1 MKRKT
6 IIVVVLLIALG
17 YVGCTSGAKSVAIPV
32 VCKNH
37 IVIYD
42 SFNLLLLS
50 LMPDG
55 ESVEKIKE
63 IKPSNQVVGQAMFN
77 CENGALIYNS
87 EERMKAG
94 VEGILHFVYS
104 NNEEKTILR
113 DGINSFSPYGPNQ
126 ILIRTAAIKKS
137 KNDTSLGDIK
147 IDRVY
152 MGSLGRE
159 KLNDA
164 NEDMQLFIE
173 NLVFDIPTLTI
184 KNRVRG
190 TIDPHNYQAGRF
202 ITYTPDGL
210 VVELNPDTG
219 RRKIVQSYLP
229 SKDENGKVALNLIQN
244 GSHYFYVNES
254 LYLVNGAAK
263 NIEEKNVGYLKSNT
277 VFKYSKKGLWNEVAN
292 LDSEPLLVFL
302 DGSALVIVG
311 QDYSAVYNTK
321 TQELGKFKIP
331 IDGYV
336 WTSVGS
342 IDSLYVLA
350 GVKAGSESKLFFINK
365 DWTKI
370 VFDYELNDISRPS
383 ISTMNTPVA
392 SSLLSE

>member
-6 IIVVVLLIALG
+6 IIAVVLLIAWG
-17 YVGCTSGAKSVAIPV
+17 YVGCTSGAKSAAIPV

-42 SFNLLLLS
+42 SFSVLLLS
-50 LMPDG
+50 LTQDG
-55 ESVEKIKE
+55 EGVENIKE

-77 CENGALIYNS
+77 CENGVLIYNS

-94 VEGILHFVYS
+94 VEGVLHFVYS
-104 NNEEKTILR
+104 NNGKETIIR
-113 DGINSFSPYGPNQ
+113 DGINSFFPYGPNE

-137 KNDTSLGDIK
+137 KNDASLGDIK

-152 MGSLGRE
+152 MGPLGRE
-159 KLNDA
+159 KLNNA
-164 NEDMQLFIE
+164 NEGMQLFIE
-173 NLVFDIPTLTI
+173 NLIFDMPTLTV
-184 KNRVRG
+184 KKRVRG

-210 VVELNPDTG
+210 IVELSPDTG
-219 RRKIVQSYLP
+219 HRKIVQSYLP
-229 SKDENGKVALNLIQN
+229 SKDESGKAALNLIQN

-254 LYLVNGAAK
+254 LYLINGAAK
-263 NIEEKNVGYLKSNT
+263 NLEEKNVGYLKSNT
-277 VFKYSKKGLWNEVAN
+277 IFKYSMRGLWDEVAN
-292 LDSEPLLVFL
+292 LEFKPLLVFL
-302 DGSALVIVG
+302 NGSELVMVG
-311 QDYSAVYNTK
+311 QDYSAVYNIK
-321 TQELGKFKIP
+321 TQVLEKFKIP

-342 IDSLYVLA
+342 IDSFYVLA
-350 GVKAGSESKLFFINK
+350 GVKGGSESKLFFINK
-365 DWTKI
+365 DWTKK
-370 VFDYELNDISRPS
+370 VLDYELNDISRPS

-392 SSLLSE
+392 SSSLSE

>member
-6 IIVVVLLIALG
+6 IIAVVLLIALG
-17 YVGCTSGAKSVAIPV
+17 YVGCTSGAKSEAIPV

-42 SFNLLLLS
+42 SFNVLLLS
-50 LMPDG
+50 LTQDG
-55 ESVEKIKE
+55 ESVENIKE
-63 IKPSNQVVGQAMFN
+63 IKPSNRVVGQAMFN
-77 CENGALIYNS
+77 CENGVLIYNS
-87 EERMKAG
+87 EERMKAS
-94 VEGILHFVYS
+94 VEGVLHFVYS
-104 NNEEKTILR
+104 NNEKNTILR
-113 DGINSFSPYGPNQ
+113 DGINSFLPHGPNE

-147 IDRVY
+147 IDRVH
-152 MGSLGRE
+152 MGSLGRD

-173 NLVFDIPTLTI
+173 SLVFDMPTLTI
-184 KNRVRG
+184 KKRVRG

-202 ITYTPDGL
+202 ITYTSDGL
-210 VVELNPDTG
+210 VVELKSDTG
-219 RRKIVQSYLP
+219 HRKIVQSYLP
-229 SKDENGKVALNLIQN
+229 SKDESGKAALNLIQN

-263 NIEEKNVGYLKSNT
+263 NLEEKNVGYLKSNT
-277 VFKYSKKGLWNEVAN
+277 IFKYSMTGLWDEVAN
-292 LDSEPLLVFL
+292 LDFKPLLVFL
-302 DGSALVIVG
+302 NGNELVIVG
-311 QDYSAVYNTK
+311 QNYSAVYNIK
-321 TQELGKFKIP
+321 TQELGKFQIP

-342 IDSLYVLA
+342 LHSLYVLA
-350 GVKAGSESKLFFINK
+350 GVKGDSESKLFFINK
-365 DWTKI
+365 DWTKKI
-370 VFDYELNDISRPS
+370 FDYELNDISRPS
-383 ISTMNTPVA
+383 ISTMNTPVV